1 MQSYDRIAKCY
12 ASSMPSDAT
21 PPDRPAAEFTPQAT
35 PPRRAGPVRMRDI
48 AAVAGV
54 SQSTVSRVLNDAPTR
69 VPIAPETRERVNQ
82 AARRLGYR
90 PNPLARGLRGASTM
104 LIGAVVR
111 DFSDPFFAT
120 AIEALAVEAMAR
132 GYNVVL
138 GHAHGRVDEGLGL
151 TAVLETRHCDA
162 IVMLGD
168 MQDQPRLLDDLRT
181 GSVPVVALWQ
191 GTSPLEFPTI
201 DVDDQA
207 GIVAGLEHLIGL
219 GHARIGFVSAEL
231 PGDNWRRH
239 DAFVEFMRS
248 RSGDLPAG
256 YVQVVPNTLAG
267 GEEALRALLA
277 LPEPPTAVVT
287 STDLAAVGVLHG
299 AYNEGRTVPD
309 ELSVVGFDDLH
320 LAAYTVPALTT
331 LRMPIAEIVGEGVEL
346 AIELGRD
353 TSLSREPRRKYF
365 EPQLVVRQSTAP
377 PGGVPNS
384 AAATSGAAA
393 AV

>member
-1 MQSYDRIAKCY
+1 
-12 ASSMPSDAT
+12 
-21 PPDRPAAEFTPQAT
+21 
-35 PPRRAGPVRMRDI
+35 MRDI
-48 AAVAGV
+48 AEVAGV

-69 VPIAPETRERVNQ
+69 VPIAPATRERVNE
-82 AARRLGYR
+82 AARQLGYR

-151 TAVLETRHCDA
+151 TSVLETRHCDA

-168 MQDQPRLLDDLRT
+168 MQDQPTLLADLRNGT
-181 GSVPVVALWQ
+181 VPVVALWQ

-207 GIVAGLEHLIGL
+207 GIVTGLQHLIDL
-219 GHARIGFVSAEL
+219 GHHRIGFISARL
-231 PGDNWRRH
+231 PGDNWRRQE
-239 DAFVEFMRS
+239 AYEAFMRQ
-248 RSGDLPAG
+248 RFGGLPDD

-267 GEEALRALLA
+267 GEAALRALLA
-277 LPEPPTAVVT
+277 LPEPPTAVAS
-287 STDLAAVGVLHG
+287 STDLAAVGVLHA
-299 AYNEGRTVPD
+299 AYNEGRTVPH

-353 TSLSREPRRKYF
+353 ASASRAPRRKLF
-365 EPQLVVRQSTAP
+365 EPKLVVRQSTARP
-377 PGGVPNS
+377 AADRADEPGGS
-384 AAATSGAAA
+384 ATPAPTPTAA
-393 AV
+393 